1 MIIRPTADPHTVTL
15 SLAVFGRRGGHM
27 HARFTARYVVMHR
40 GEDAV
45 LEVRVTPR
53 SIRKRRHL
61 VDGLMVSC
69 PEDQQRMVCDFLS
82 WWPGDWQDDCYRFRA
97 GAELDFLR
105 EGVPLLRDN
114 SIQVSVEEGLRDIV
128 SEEPMRLRLD
138 VQVKGGW
145 FFLGVQPTVGDTV
158 VSGAALKAAA
168 SLGRSWVS
176 VEGKAVSIPEE
187 VDLALLA
194 DAADGVQAV
203 PRANRD
209 KIISALSLMRGCS
222 IEADKADLLRQV
234 MYTPSEDELPKG
246 LNAKLMDYQVVG
258 HKWLKEKLSIGTGG
272 VLADDMGL
280 GKEQPVSTPVLTP
293 SGWRPIGSLK
303 VGDQVIGSNGM
314 PTTVIGVFPQGL
326 KPVFRVGFND
336 GSSTLCGL
344 EHLWA
349 VQTPNDRVRTKKWRV
364 HTLAEIRAAGLAD
377 HNGNRKW
384 FIPMM
389 KAARFERK
397 SLHTDLDTYLLGALL
412 ANGSVTANT
421 PQHHGT
427 KEQRDELLKTLPH
440 GVEISGTHDVTRSL
454 RYAAGGKNPISEAL
468 KELGAYGSIVY
479 DKSIPAE
486 CFTLDVEARLS
497 LLQGLLDNDGCVA
510 KDGITVEYNTVSP
523 ELAHGV
529 VALVQSLG
537 GVARMTT
544 RIPTYTYLGEKKKGH
559 VDHRI
564 RISMPE
570 GMAPFR
576 VASKAARFRPRTKY
590 PPARAID
597 TIEPAGESECVCIA
611 VDAPDHLYVTEH
623 YIVTHNTL
631 QTISAIMAAIDFKPD
646 YKVLVAA
653 PTSLLFNWSRELER
667 FAPSVAMDVLVWEGK
682 NRKSYAEYLAKSRII
697 IVSYSTLRRDVAIL
711 GEIRFDLGVFDE
723 AQNLKNADTASHKA
737 VASLQC
743 ATRIA
748 LSGTPIE
755 NRLSDLHAVFA
766 VACPGLLPPYE
777 EFEERYAKPFREGRP
792 EGLEL
797 MKNHVQ
803 PHILRRRK
811 EDVLKDLPEKMVI
824 DHYCEMTSKQAERYA
839 EALAESRLE
848 RDNAP
853 DASARAAVMLKVLTR
868 LRQIATDPRLG
879 DRTGQY
885 RAEDSGKIQSLRTLM
900 DVIDADD
907 TNKVLIFSQWVES
920 LELIRMEL
928 EKRGQKYSYL
938 TGATSDR
945 DIQCNQ
951 FQERREFR
959 YFLIS
964 LHAGGVGL
972 NLTAANFVINM
983 DPWWNPAK
991 EAQAFAR
998 AHRHGQTRPV
1008 TVYRM
1013 IAPGTIEDKIAS
1025 MQEFKQALADGII
1038 DDGALPQL
1046 SVRDMAALID

>member
-40 GEDAV
+40 GEDAA

-61 VDGLMVSC
+61 VDGLMVTC

-128 SEEPMRLRLD
+128 SEDPMRLRLD

-176 VEGKAVSIPEE
+176 VDGKVVALPEE

-203 PRANRD
+203 PRTSRD
-209 KIISALSLMRGCS
+209 RVISALSLMRGCS
-222 IEADKADLLRQV
+222 IEADKAELLRQV
-234 MYTPSEDELPKG
+234 MYAPSEDELPRS
-246 LNAKLMDYQVVG
+246 LVATMREYQIVG

-272 VLADDMGL
+272 VLADQPGL
-280 GKEQPVSTPVLTP
+280 GKAQPVDTPVATP
-293 SGWRPIGSLK
+293 TGWRPIGSL
-303 VGDQVIGSNGM
+303 VPGDQVIGANGK
-314 PTTVIGVFPQGL
+314 PTTVTAIFPQGV
-326 KPVFRVGFND
+326 KPVYRVTFND
-336 GSSTLCGL
+336 GFSTRCCK

-349 VQTPNDRVRTKKWRV
+349 VREAIFASPWSVKSTEGLMNDGLVGPLGEKWVVPTARPVDRPRRRFPGCTP
-364 HTLAEIRAAGLAD
+364 HAAGLIAAEAGLTGD
-377 HNGNRKW
+377 SCRSA
-384 FIPMM
+384 IPLAYM
-389 KAARFERK
+389 RGSYRQRI
-397 SLHTDLDTYLLGALL
+397 SLLRGLMD
-412 ANGSVTANT
+412 
-421 PQHHGT
+421 
-427 KEQRDELLKTLPH
+427 R
-440 GVEISGTHDVTRSL
+440 SGTS
-454 RYAAGGKNPISEAL
+454 GSEGTMPSFETSSDTLARQ
-468 KELGAYGSIVY
+468 V
-479 DKSIPAE
+479 AE
-486 CFTLDVEARLS
+486 
-497 LLQGLLDNDGCVA
+497 
-510 KDGITVEYNTVSP
+510 
-523 ELAHGV
+523 
-529 VALVQSLG
+529 LVQSLG
-537 GVARMTT
+537 GLAKIEPGVCDLTLSVKVLVHNFV
-544 RIPTYTYLGEKKKGH
+544 PFSDSCLKKRYRPLAGG
-559 VDHRI
+559 V
-564 RISMPE
+564 P
-570 GMAPFR
+570 
-576 VASKAARFRPRTKY
+576 ARF
-590 PPARAID
+590 ID
-597 TIEPAGESECVCIA
+597 TIEPDGEAECVCIA

-623 YIVTHNTL
+623 YIVTHNTV
-631 QTISAIMAAIDFKPD
+631 QTISAILSAIEFKPD

-653 PTSLLFNWSRELER
+653 PTSLLFNWAAEFQKFS
-667 FAPSVAMDVLVWEGK
+667 PSIASDVLIWEGK
-682 NRKSYAEYLAKSRII
+682 DRKSYLDYLPKSRVVL
-697 IVSYSTLRRDVAIL
+697 VSYATLRRDVAIL

-755 NRLSDLHAVFA
+755 NRLSDLHAIFA

-839 EALAESRLE
+839 EALAESRME

-900 DVIDADD
+900 DMIDADD

-928 EKRGQKYSYL
+928 ERRGQKYSYL

-945 DIQCNQ
+945 DIQCKQ

-972 NLTAANFVINM
+972 NLTAANYVINM

-991 EAQAFAR
+991 EAQAFDR
-998 AHRHGQTRPV
+998 AHRIGQKRQV

>member
-40 GEDAV
+40 GEDAA

-61 VDGLMVSC
+61 VDGLMVTC

-128 SEEPMRLRLD
+128 SEDPMRLRLD

-176 VEGKAVSIPEE
+176 VDGKVVALPEE

-194 DAADGVQAV
+194 EASDGVQAV
-203 PRANRD
+203 PRTSRD
-209 KIISALSLMRGCS
+209 RVISALSLMRGCS
-222 IEADKADLLRQV
+222 IEADKAELLRQV
-234 MYTPSEDELPKG
+234 MYAPSEDELPRA
-246 LNAKLMDYQVVG
+246 LVATMREYQIVG

-272 VLADDMGL
+272 VLADQPGL
-280 GKEQPVSTPVLTP
+280 GK
-293 SGWRPIGSLK
+293 
-303 VGDQVIGSNGM
+303 
-314 PTTVIGVFPQGL
+314 TV
-326 KPVFRVGFND
+326 
-336 GSSTLCGL
+336 
-344 EHLWA
+344 
-349 VQTPNDRVRTKKWRV
+349 
-364 HTLAEIRAAGLAD
+364 
-377 HNGNRKW
+377 
-384 FIPMM
+384 
-389 KAARFERK
+389 
-397 SLHTDLDTYLLGALL
+397 
-412 ANGSVTANT
+412 
-421 PQHHGT
+421 
-427 KEQRDELLKTLPH
+427 
-440 GVEISGTHDVTRSL
+440 
-454 RYAAGGKNPISEAL
+454 
-468 KELGAYGSIVY
+468 
-479 DKSIPAE
+479 
-486 CFTLDVEARLS
+486 
-497 LLQGLLDNDGCVA
+497 
-510 KDGITVEYNTVSP
+510 
-523 ELAHGV
+523 
-529 VALVQSLG
+529 
-537 GVARMTT
+537 
-544 RIPTYTYLGEKKKGH
+544 
-559 VDHRI
+559 
-564 RISMPE
+564 
-570 GMAPFR
+570 
-576 VASKAARFRPRTKY
+576 
-590 PPARAID
+590 
-597 TIEPAGESECVCIA
+597 
-611 VDAPDHLYVTEH
+611 
-623 YIVTHNTL
+623 
-631 QTISAIMAAIDFKPD
+631 QTISAILSAIEFKPD

-653 PTSLLFNWSRELER
+653 PTSLLFNWAAEFQKFS
-667 FAPSVAMDVLVWEGK
+667 PSIASDVLIWEGK
-682 NRKSYAEYLAKSRII
+682 DRKSYLDYLPKSRVVL
-697 IVSYSTLRRDVAIL
+697 VSYATLRRDVAIL

-755 NRLSDLHAVFA
+755 NRLSDLHAIFA

-811 EDVLKDLPEKMVI
+811 EDVLKDLPEKMII
-824 DHYCEMTSKQAERYA
+824 DHYCEMTTKQSERYA
-839 EALAESRLE
+839 EALAESRME

-928 EKRGQKYSYL
+928 ERRGQKYSYL

-945 DIQCNQ
+945 DIQCKQ

-972 NLTAANFVINM
+972 NLTAANYVINM

-991 EAQAFAR
+991 EAQAFDR
-998 AHRHGQTRPV
+998 AHRIGQKRQV

>member
-1 MIIRPTADPHTVTL
+1 
-15 SLAVFGRRGGHM
+15 M

-40 GEDAV
+40 GEDAA

-128 SEEPMRLRLD
+128 SEDPMRLRLD

-176 VEGKAVSIPEE
+176 VDGKVVALPEE

-194 DAADGVQAV
+194 EASDGVQAV
-203 PRANRD
+203 PRTSRD
-209 KIISALSLMRGCS
+209 RVISALSLMRGCS
-222 IEADKADLLRQV
+222 IEADKAELLRQV
-234 MYTPSEDELPKG
+234 MYAPSEDELPRA
-246 LNAKLMDYQVVG
+246 LVATMREYQIVG

-272 VLADDMGL
+272 VLADQPGL
-280 GKEQPVSTPVLTP
+280 GKAQPVDTPVATP
-293 SGWRPIGSLK
+293 TGWRPIGSL
-303 VGDQVIGSNGM
+303 VPGDQVIGANGK
-314 PTTVIGVFPQGL
+314 PTTVTAIFPQGV
-326 KPVFRVGFND
+326 KPVYRVTFND
-336 GSSTLCGL
+336 GFATRCCK

-349 VQTPNDRVRTKKWRV
+349 VKAPSDRLAQKKTWRV
-364 HTLAEIRAAGLAD
+364 MSLEDLMKVGLRD
-377 HNGNRKW
+377 PSGKRRW
-384 FIPMM
+384 SIPMIEAVERPEAQLGLDPYFLGALIANGSLGGGVAHHGTDEQRVEIEKVLPKGM
-389 KAARFERK
+389 SMSGAHAVSKYIVGDRK
-397 SLHTDLDTYLLGALL
+397 SLRNALGDLIGTVCETKYIPDEYMLGSAK
-412 ANGSVTANT
+412 
-421 PQHHGT
+421 Q
-427 KEQRDELLKTLPH
+427 
-440 GVEISGTHDVTRSL
+440 
-454 RYAAGGKNPISEAL
+454 
-468 KELGAYGSIVY
+468 
-479 DKSIPAE
+479 
-486 CFTLDVEARLS
+486 RLS
-497 LLQGLLDNDGCVA
+497 LLQGLMDNDGTVS
-510 KDGITVEYNTVSP
+510 KDGMVSEYNTVSP
-523 ELAHGV
+523 KLASQV
-529 VALVQSLG
+529 VDLVQSLG
-537 GVARMTT
+537 GVALVST
-544 RIPTYTYLGEKKKGH
+544 RIPTFTYKGEKKQGQM
-559 VDHRI
+559 DHRV
-564 RISMPE
+564 RVSMPPD
-570 GMAPFR
+570 MVPFR
-576 VASKAARFRPRTKY
+576 VVSKVARFRPRTKY
-590 PPARAID
+590 PPSRIID

-623 YIVTHNTL
+623 YIVTHNTV
-631 QTISAIMAAIDFKPD
+631 QTISAILSAIEFKPD

-653 PTSLLFNWSRELER
+653 PTSLLFNWAAEFQKFS
-667 FAPSVAMDVLVWEGK
+667 PSIASDVLIWEGK
-682 NRKSYAEYLAKSRII
+682 DRKSYLDYLPKSRVVL
-697 IVSYSTLRRDVAIL
+697 VSYATLRRDVAIL

-755 NRLSDLHAVFA
+755 NRLSDLHAIFA

-811 EDVLKDLPEKMVI
+811 EDVLKDLPEKMII
-824 DHYCEMTSKQAERYA
+824 DHYCEMTTKQSERYA

-900 DVIDADD
+900 DMIDADD

-945 DIQCNQ
+945 DIQCKQ

-972 NLTAANFVINM
+972 NLTAANYVINM

-991 EAQAFAR
+991 EAQAFDR
-998 AHRHGQTRPV
+998 AHRIGQKRQV